1 MELAHAGKRSTG
13 MTMKRRGMLSVFAVL
28 LLPAIAMG
36 CTDKDDDPG
45 STMNIRV
52 EADIVA
58 NGAPFAV
65 EVTQPTNGGQGWSPY
80 GFVHEVRVT
89 SNADETVRIDDARF
103 AHEVREGDGTLVT
116 AGRGCGAGWDESTA
130 SISIACQDDLQ
141 IIRLE
146 PNETHPYP
154 VTIYPEV
161 GPERLRPGTYVIEET
176 IPWWFVGDDPFD
188 TGGDPEGEFTVRL
201 TYTVEGR

>member
-1 MELAHAGKRSTG
+1 M
-13 MTMKRRGMLSVFAVL
+13 SVSVDIEV
-28 LLPAIAMG
+28 IAN
-36 CTDKDDDPG
+36 DAPV
-45 STMNIRV
+45 N
-52 EADIVA
+52 VA
-58 NGAPFAV
+58 A
-65 EVTQPTNGGQGWSPY
+65 TQPTSGGQGWSVY
-80 GFVHEVRVT
+80 GFAHEVMVT
-89 SNADETVRIDDARF
+89 SISDRTIRIDDARF

-116 AGRGCGAGWDESTA
+116 AGRGCGAGWDENSE

-161 GPERLRPGTYVIEET
+161 GPERLRPGTYVVEET

-188 TGGDPEGEFTVRL
+188 TGGDPEGEFVVRL
-201 TYTVEGR
+201 SYTVEDR